1 MKRYDLSRTE
11 EAKKLISKLEYRN
24 LELDAVKSLQK
35 QEHIMILHIVDYK
48 IKGDTKDKILSLVEE
63 DLIKE
68 IEEIENKLKE
78 I

>member
-1 MKRYDLSRTE
+1 MDLNRTD
-11 EAKKLISKLEYRN
+11 EAYSLIS
-24 LELDAVKSLQK
+24 ELDSRKHELAMVEYLKK
-35 QEHIMILHIVDYK
+35 QRYITISRRDNYE

>member
-1 MKRYDLSRTE
+1 MDLNRTD
-11 EAKKLISKLEYRN
+11 EAYSLIS
-24 LELDAVKSLQK
+24 ELDSRKDELAMVEYLKK
-35 QEHIMILHIVDYK
+35 QRYITISRRDNYE
-48 IKGDTKDKILSLVEE
+48 IKGDTKDKILSLIEE

>member
-1 MKRYDLSRTE
+1 MDLNRTD
-11 EAKKLISKLEYRN
+11 EAYSLIS
-24 LELDAVKSLQK
+24 ELDSRKHELAMVEYLKK
-35 QEHIMILHIVDYK
+35 QRYITISRRDNYE
-48 IKGDTKDKILSLVEE
+48 IKGDTKDKILSLIEE

>member
-1 MKRYDLSRTE
+1 MDLSRTE
-11 EAKKLISKLEYRN
+11 EAKNLMSKLEYRK

-35 QEHIMILHIVDYK
+35 QEHIMIHHIVDYK

-63 DLIKE
+63 DLIKD

>member
-1 MKRYDLSRTE
+1 MDLNRTD
-11 EAKKLISKLEYRN
+11 EAYSLIS
-24 LELDAVKSLQK
+24 ELDSRKNELKMVEYLKK
-35 QEHIMILHIVDYK
+35 QRYITISRRDNYE

-63 DLIKE
+63 DLIRE

>member
-1 MKRYDLSRTE
+1 MDLNRTD
-11 EAKKLISKLEYRN
+11 EAYSLINKLEYRKI
-24 LELDAVKSLQK
+24 ELDAVKSLQK
-35 QEHIMILHIVDYK
+35 LEHIMILHIVDYK

-68 IEEIENKLKE
+68 IEGIENKLKE

>member
-1 MKRYDLSRTE
+1 MDLNRTD
-11 EAKKLISKLEYRN
+11 EAYSLVSKLDSRKHELAMVEY
-24 LELDAVKSLQK
+24 LKK
-35 QEHIMILHIVDYK
+35 QRYITISRRDNYE

-63 DLIKE
+63 DLIRE

>member
-1 MKRYDLSRTE
+1 MDLNRTD
-11 EAKKLISKLEYRN
+11 EAYSLIS
-24 LELDAVKSLQK
+24 ELDSRKHELAMVEYLKK
-35 QEHIMILHIVDYK
+35 QRYITISRRDNYE

-63 DLIKE
+63 DLIRE